1 MAVSQ
6 HAPARARRRR
16 APSSPGSIATGPTR
30 QSPPPSRLRPGTVL
44 QLAAPAILLATRAHG
59 ETAVIAR
66 LLTGDAGMVA
76 VYVAG
81 GRGKQLRPVVIPGN
95 IVDADI
101 RSRTD
106 SQLPFA
112 RIELVRS
119 RGPWLGEPLPATAIA
134 WVTALT
140 AATLPE
146 RHPYPVIY
154 DALGALLDA
163 ICAAPSA
170 RGWAGALVA
179 YEVLLLRELG
189 YGARDAAKPEVGDVE
204 DALTWLDRLERPIAT
219 RLLAHTRADVMGA
232 RVLLRDRLGK
242 MVA

>member
-1 MAVSQ
+1 M
-6 HAPARARRRR
+6 
-16 APSSPGSIATGPTR
+16 
-30 QSPPPSRLRPGTVL
+30 
-44 QLAAPAILLATRAHG
+44 QLAAPAILIAARAHG

-66 LLTGDAGMVA
+66 LLTEGAGVVA
-76 VYVAG
+76 AYVAG
-81 GRGKQLRPVVIPGN
+81 GRGRQLRPVVIPGN
-95 IVDADI
+95 LVSADI
-101 RSRTD
+101 RAKSD

-112 RIELVRS
+112 RLELVQS
-119 RGPWLGEPLPATAIA
+119 RGPWLSEPLPAAAIG

-146 RHPYPVIY
+146 RHPYP
-154 DALGALLDA
+154 ALYAALSALLEA

-189 YGARDAAKPEVGDVE
+189 YGASDTAKPEVGGLE
-204 DALTWLDRLERPIAT
+204 DALAWLDRLESPIAT

-232 RVLLRDRLGK
+232 RALLRERLGK

>member
-1 MAVSQ
+1 M
-6 HAPARARRRR
+6 
-16 APSSPGSIATGPTR
+16 
-30 QSPPPSRLRPGTVL
+30 
-44 QLAAPAILLATRAHG
+44 QLAAPAILIAARAHG

-66 LLTGDAGMVA
+66 LLTEEAGVVA
-76 VYVAG
+76 AYVAG
-81 GRGKQLRPVVIPGN
+81 GRGRHLRPVVIPGN
-95 IVDADI
+95 TVAADI
-101 RSRTD
+101 RAKSE

-112 RIELVRS
+112 RLELVQS
-119 RGPWLGEPLPATAIA
+119 RGPWLSEPLPAAAIG
-134 WVTALT
+134 WITALT

-146 RHPYPVIY
+146 RHPYPALY
-154 DALGALLDA
+154 AALGALLDA

-189 YGARDAAKPEVGDVE
+189 YGASDTAKPQVSDLQG
-204 DALTWLDRLERPIAT
+204 ALAWLDRLESPIAT

-232 RVLLRDRLGK
+232 RVLLRERLGK